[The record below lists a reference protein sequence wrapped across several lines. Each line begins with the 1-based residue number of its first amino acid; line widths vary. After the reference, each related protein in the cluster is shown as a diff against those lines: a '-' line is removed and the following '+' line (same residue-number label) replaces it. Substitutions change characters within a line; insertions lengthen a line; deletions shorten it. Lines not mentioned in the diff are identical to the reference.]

1 MNGCMHTK
9 QVTGWQEKGKYRMKN
24 NGKREF
30 LSLLG
35 ILVGFVVVMTGIARS
50 ADMGE
55 ETRIHRIE
63 VMSRY
68 ENLDGTEYEE
78 VVEESDITGEVK
90 QQEEE
95 LKQISIKK
103 LTSQIKGF
111 TIQWKKTEDKIS
123 GYQIAYSTGKD
134 PEAKKAVRKNVGNT
148 KTKYSVKK
156 LKGNQQYYVWIRSFL
171 TVDGEKVYSQWSKT
185 KSVTTDAYL
194 VAVDAGH
201 QSRAN
206 VAKEPN
212 GPGSSVMKMK
222 VTGGTQGR
230 FTNQT
235 EYALNLSVAKKLKE
249 IFEKRGYKVLMIRE
263 SNNVNISNVERAKI
277 ANKNKAD
284 VFIRIHANGSE
295 NFNANGAM
303 TICQTSQNPYCK
315 ATYKKS
321 RKLSDCVLNGIV
333 KNTGCRKEG
342 VWETDTM
349 TGINWCQVPVTIVEM
364 GYLSNQKED
373 RLLATDSYRKKMAVG
388 IADGI
393 DEYFK

>member
-1 MNGCMHTK
+1 
-9 QVTGWQEKGKYRMKN
+9 MKN
-24 NGKREF
+24 NGKRAF

-35 ILVGFVVVMTGIARS
+35 IFVGFVVVMTGSVQS
-50 ADMGE
+50 ADTDE
-55 ETRIHRIE
+55 ETRMHRIE

-68 ENLDGTEYEE
+68 ENLDSTEYEE
-78 VVEESDITGEVK
+78 TTEGADITGDVK

-95 LKQISIKK
+95 LEQISIKQ

-111 TIQWKKTEDKIS
+111 TIQWKKTEDNIS
-123 GYQIAYSTGKD
+123 GYQVAYSTGKN
-134 PEAKKAVRKNVGNT
+134 PEAKKAVRKNVGNK

-171 TVDGEKVYSQWSKT
+171 TVDGEKVYSQWSKVKT
-185 KSVTTDAYL
+185 VKTDAYL

-206 VAKEPN
+206 TQKEPN
-212 GPGSSVMKMK
+212 GPGSSEKKVK
-222 VTGGTQGR
+222 VTGGTQGK
-230 FTNQT
+230 FTGQT
-235 EYALNLSVAKKLKE
+235 EYELNLAVAKKLKTVL
-249 IFEKRGYKVLMIRE
+249 EKRGYKVLMIRE
-263 SNNVNISNVERAKI
+263 SNDVNISNVERAQI
-277 ANKNKAD
+277 ANKKKAD
-284 VFIRIHANGSE
+284 VFIRIHANGSDSSG
-295 NFNANGAM
+295 ANGAM

>member
-1 MNGCMHTK
+1 
-9 QVTGWQEKGKYRMKN
+9 MKN
-24 NGKREF
+24 NGKRAF

-35 ILVGFVVVMTGIARS
+35 ILVGFVVVMTGSVQS
-50 ADMGE
+50 ADAGE
-55 ETRIHRIE
+55 ENRMHRIE

-78 VVEESDITGEVK
+78 TTEGADITGDVK

-148 KTKYSVKK
+148 KTKYSVRK
-156 LKGNQQYYVWIRSFL
+156 LKGNQQYYVWIRSYL
-171 TVDGEKVYSQWSKT
+171 TVDGEKVYSQWSKGKT
-185 KSVTTDAYL
+185 VKTDAYL
-194 VAVDAGH
+194 VAIDAGH

-206 VAKEPN
+206 TKKEPN
-212 GPGSSVMKMK
+212 GPGSSKMKVK
-222 VTGGTQGR
+222 VTGGTQGK
-230 FTNQT
+230 FTGQT
-235 EYALNLSVAKKLKE
+235 EYELNLAVAKKLKAVL
-249 IFEKRGYKVLMIRE
+249 EKRGYKVLMIRE
-263 SNNVNISNVERAKI
+263 SNDVNISNVERAQI
-277 ANKNKAD
+277 ANKKKAD
-284 VFIRIHANGSE
+284 VFIRIHANGSD
-295 NFNANGAM
+295 NSGANGAM

>member
-1 MNGCMHTK
+1 
-9 QVTGWQEKGKYRMKN
+9 MKN
-24 NGKREF
+24 NGKRAF

-35 ILVGFVVVMTGIARS
+35 IFVGFVVVMTGSVQS
-50 ADMGE
+50 ADTDE
-55 ETRIHRIE
+55 ETRMHRIE

-78 VVEESDITGEVK
+78 TTEGADLTGDVE

-95 LKQISIKK
+95 LEPISIKQ

-111 TIQWKKTEDKIS
+111 TIQWKKTEDNIS
-123 GYQIAYSTGKD
+123 GYQVVYSTGKD
-134 PEAKKAVRKNVGNT
+134 PEAKKAVRKNVS
-148 KTKYSVKK
+148 KSKAKYSVKK
-156 LKGNQQYYVWIRSFL
+156 LKGNQQYYVWIRSYL
-171 TVDGEKVYSQWSKT
+171 TVDGEKVYSQWSKA
-185 KSVTTDAYL
+185 KNVKTDAYL

-206 VAKEPN
+206 TQKEPN
-212 GPGSSVMKMK
+212 GPGSSEKKVK
-222 VTGGTQGR
+222 VTGGTQGK
-230 FTNQT
+230 FTGQT
-235 EYALNLSVAKKLKE
+235 EYELNLAVAKKLKTVL
-249 IFEKRGYKVLMIRE
+249 EKRGYKVLMIRE
-263 SNNVNISNVERAKI
+263 SNDVNISNVERAQI
-277 ANKNKAD
+277 ANKKKAD
-284 VFIRIHANGSE
+284 VFIRIHANGSD
-295 NFNANGAM
+295 NSGANGAM

-321 RKLSDCVLNGIV
+321 RKLSDCVLNGIA

>member
-1 MNGCMHTK
+1 MGRSY
-9 QVTGWQEKGKYRMKN
+9 QKGKHNMKN
-24 NGKREF
+24 NGKRAF

-35 ILVGFVVVMTGIARS
+35 ILVGFVVVMTGSVQS
-50 ADMGE
+50 ADAGE
-55 ETRIHRIE
+55 ENRMHRIE

-78 VVEESDITGEVK
+78 TVEGADITGDVK

-111 TIQWKKTEDKIS
+111 TIQWKKTEDNIS
-123 GYQIAYSTGKD
+123 GYQVAYSTGKN
-134 PEAKKAVRKNVGNT
+134 PEAKKAVRKNVGSK
-148 KTKYSVKK
+148 KTKYSVRK
-156 LKGNQQYYVWIRSFL
+156 LKGNQQYYEWIRSYL
-171 TVDGEKVYSQWSKT
+171 TVDGEKVYSQWSKGKT
-185 KSVTTDAYL
+185 VKTDAYL
-194 VAVDAGH
+194 VAIDAGH

-206 VAKEPN
+206 TKKEPN
-212 GPGSSVMKMK
+212 GPGSSKMKVK
-222 VTGGTQGR
+222 VTGGTQGK
-230 FTNQT
+230 FTGQT
-235 EYALNLSVAKKLKE
+235 EYELNLAVAKKLKAVL
-249 IFEKRGYKVLMIRE
+249 EKRGYKVLMIRE
-263 SNNVNISNVERAKI
+263 SNDVNISNVERAQI
-277 ANKNKAD
+277 ANKKKAD
-284 VFIRIHANGSE
+284 VFIRIHANGSDSPG
-295 NFNANGAM
+295 ANGAM
-303 TICQTSQNPYCK
+303 TICQTFQNPYCK

>member
-1 MNGCMHTK
+1 
-9 QVTGWQEKGKYRMKN
+9 MKN
-24 NGKREF
+24 NGKRAF

-35 ILVGFVVVMTGIARS
+35 ILVGFVVVMTGSVQS
-50 ADMGE
+50 ADAGE
-55 ETRIHRIE
+55 ENRMHRIE

-78 VVEESDITGEVK
+78 TVEGADITGDVK

-148 KTKYSVKK
+148 KTKYSVRK
-156 LKGNQQYYVWIRSFL
+156 LKGNQQYYVWIRSYL
-171 TVDGEKVYSQWSKT
+171 TVDGEKVYSQWSKGKT
-185 KSVTTDAYL
+185 VKTDAYL
-194 VAVDAGH
+194 VAIDAGH

-206 VAKEPN
+206 TKKEPN
-212 GPGSSVMKMK
+212 GPGSSEMKVK
-222 VTGGTQGR
+222 VTGGTQGK
-230 FTNQT
+230 FTGQT
-235 EYALNLSVAKKLKE
+235 EYELNLAVAKKLKAVL
-249 IFEKRGYKVLMIRE
+249 EKRGYKVLMIRE
-263 SNNVNISNVERAKI
+263 SNDVNISNVERAQI
-277 ANKNKAD
+277 ANKKKAD
-284 VFIRIHANGSE
+284 VFIRIHANGSD
-295 NFNANGAM
+295 NSGANGAM

-333 KNTGCRKEG
+333 KNTGCRREG

>member
-1 MNGCMHTK
+1 
-9 QVTGWQEKGKYRMKN
+9 
-24 NGKREF
+24 
-30 LSLLG
+30 
-35 ILVGFVVVMTGIARS
+35 
-50 ADMGE
+50 
-55 ETRIHRIE
+55 
-63 VMSRY
+63 MSRY
-68 ENLDGTEYEE
+68 ENLDSTEYEE
-78 VVEESDITGEVK
+78 TTEGADITGDVK

-95 LKQISIKK
+95 LEQISIKQ

-111 TIQWKKTEDKIS
+111 TIQWKKTEDNIS
-123 GYQIAYSTGKD
+123 GYQVAYSTGKN
-134 PEAKKAVRKNVGNT
+134 PEAKKAVRKNVGNK

-156 LKGNQQYYVWIRSFL
+156 LK
-171 TVDGEKVYSQWSKT
+171 TV
-185 KSVTTDAYL
+185 L
-194 VAVDAGH
+194 
-201 QSRAN
+201 
-206 VAKEPN
+206 
-212 GPGSSVMKMK
+212 
-222 VTGGTQGR
+222 
-230 FTNQT
+230 
-235 EYALNLSVAKKLKE
+235 
-249 IFEKRGYKVLMIRE
+249 EKRGYKVLMIRE
-263 SNNVNISNVERAKI
+263 SNDVNISNVERAQI
-277 ANKNKAD
+277 ANKKKAD
-284 VFIRIHANGSE
+284 VFIRIHANGSDSSG
-295 NFNANGAM
+295 ANGAM

>member
-1 MNGCMHTK
+1 
-9 QVTGWQEKGKYRMKN
+9 MKN
-24 NGKREF
+24 NGKRAF

-35 ILVGFVVVMTGIARS
+35 ILVGFVVVMTGSVQS
-50 ADMGE
+50 ADAGE
-55 ETRIHRIE
+55 ENRMHRIE

-78 VVEESDITGEVK
+78 TVEGADITGDVK

-103 LTSQIKGF
+103 LTSKIKGF

-148 KTKYSVKK
+148 KTKYSVRK
-156 LKGNQQYYVWIRSFL
+156 LKGNQQYYVWIRSYL
-171 TVDGEKVYSQWSKT
+171 TVDGEKVYSQWSKGKT
-185 KSVTTDAYL
+185 VKTDAYL
-194 VAVDAGH
+194 VAIDAGH

-206 VAKEPN
+206 TKKEPN
-212 GPGSSVMKMK
+212 GPGSSEKKVK
-222 VTGGTQGR
+222 VTGGTQGK
-230 FTNQT
+230 FTGQT
-235 EYALNLSVAKKLKE
+235 EYELNLAVAKKLKTVL
-249 IFEKRGYKVLMIRE
+249 EKRGYKVLMIRE
-263 SNNVNISNVERAKI
+263 SNDVNISNVERAQI
-277 ANKNKAD
+277 ANKKKAD
-284 VFIRIHANGSE
+284 VFIRIHANGSDSPG
-295 NFNANGAM
+295 ANGAM

-393 DEYFK
+393 DKYFK

>member
-1 MNGCMHTK
+1 MGRSY
-9 QVTGWQEKGKYRMKN
+9 QKGKYNMKYN
-24 NGKREF
+24 WKRAF

-35 ILVGFVVVMTGIARS
+35 IFVGFVVVMTGSVQS
-50 ADMGE
+50 ADTDE
-55 ETRIHRIE
+55 ETRMHRIE

-78 VVEESDITGEVK
+78 TVEGADITGDVK

-148 KTKYSVKK
+148 KTKYSVRK
-156 LKGNQQYYVWIRSFL
+156 LKGNQQYYVWIRSYL
-171 TVDGEKVYSQWSKT
+171 TVDGEKVYSQWSKGKT
-185 KSVTTDAYL
+185 VKTDAYL

-206 VAKEPN
+206 TQKEPN
-212 GPGSSVMKMK
+212 GPGSSEMKVK
-222 VTGGTQGR
+222 VTGGTQGK
-230 FTNQT
+230 FTGQT
-235 EYALNLSVAKKLKE
+235 EYELNLAVAKKLKAVL
-249 IFEKRGYKVLMIRE
+249 EKRGYKVLMIRE
-263 SNNVNISNVERAKI
+263 SNDVNISNVERAQI
-277 ANKNKAD
+277 ANKKKAD
-284 VFIRIHANGSE
+284 VFIRIHANGSD
-295 NFNANGAM
+295 NSGANGAM

>member
-1 MNGCMHTK
+1 
-9 QVTGWQEKGKYRMKN
+9 MKN
-24 NGKREF
+24 NGKRAF

-35 ILVGFVVVMTGIARS
+35 IFVGFVVVMTGSVQS
-50 ADMGE
+50 ADTDE
-55 ETRIHRIE
+55 ETRMHRIE

-68 ENLDGTEYEE
+68 ENLDSTEYEE
-78 VVEESDITGEVK
+78 TTEGADLTGDVE

-95 LKQISIKK
+95 LEQISIKQ

-111 TIQWKKTEDKIS
+111 TIQWKKTEDNIS
-123 GYQIAYSTGKD
+123 GYQVAYSTGKN
-134 PEAKKAVRKNVGNT
+134 PEAKKAVRKNVGNK

-171 TVDGEKVYSQWSKT
+171 TVDGEKVYSQWSKVKT
-185 KSVTTDAYL
+185 VKTDAYL

-206 VAKEPN
+206 TQKEPN
-212 GPGSSVMKMK
+212 GPGSSEKKVK
-222 VTGGTQGR
+222 VTGGTQGK
-230 FTNQT
+230 FTGQT
-235 EYALNLSVAKKLKE
+235 EYELNLAVAKKLKTVL
-249 IFEKRGYKVLMIRE
+249 EKRGYKVLMIRE
-263 SNNVNISNVERAKI
+263 SNDVNISNVERAQI
-277 ANKNKAD
+277 ANKKKAD
-284 VFIRIHANGSE
+284 VFIRIHANGSDSSG
-295 NFNANGAM
+295 ANGAM

>member
-1 MNGCMHTK
+1 
-9 QVTGWQEKGKYRMKN
+9 MKN
-24 NGKREF
+24 NGKRAF

-35 ILVGFVVVMTGIARS
+35 ILVGFVVVMTGSVQS
-50 ADMGE
+50 ADAGE
-55 ETRIHRIE
+55 ENRMHRIE

-78 VVEESDITGEVK
+78 TVEGADITGDVK

-148 KTKYSVKK
+148 KTKYSVRK
-156 LKGNQQYYVWIRSFL
+156 LKGNQQYYVWIRSYL
-171 TVDGEKVYSQWSKT
+171 TVDGEKVYSQWSKGKT
-185 KSVTTDAYL
+185 VKTDAYL
-194 VAVDAGH
+194 VAIDAGH

-206 VAKEPN
+206 TKKEPN
-212 GPGSSVMKMK
+212 GPGSSEMKVK
-222 VTGGTQGR
+222 VTGGTQGK
-230 FTNQT
+230 FTGQT
-235 EYALNLSVAKKLKE
+235 EYELNLAVAKKLKAVL
-249 IFEKRGYKVLMIRE
+249 EKRGYKVLMIRE
-263 SNNVNISNVERAKI
+263 SNDVNISNVERAQI
-277 ANKNKAD
+277 ANKKKAD
-284 VFIRIHANGSE
+284 VFIRIHANGSDSPG
-295 NFNANGAM
+295 ANGAM

>member
-1 MNGCMHTK
+1 
-9 QVTGWQEKGKYRMKN
+9 MKN
-24 NGKREF
+24 NGKRAF

-35 ILVGFVVVMTGIARS
+35 IFVGFVVVMTGS
-50 ADMGE
+50 VQSTDTDE
-55 ETRIHRIE
+55 ETRMHRIE

-68 ENLDGTEYEE
+68 ENMDGTEYEE
-78 VVEESDITGEVK
+78 TTEGADLTGDVE

-95 LKQISIKK
+95 LEPISIKQ

-111 TIQWKKTEDKIS
+111 TIQWKKTEDNIS
-123 GYQIAYSTGKD
+123 GYQVAYSTGKD
-134 PEAKKAVRKNVGNT
+134 PEAKKAVRKNVS
-148 KTKYSVKK
+148 KSKAKYSVKK

-171 TVDGEKVYSQWSKT
+171 TVDGEKVYSQWSKVKT
-185 KSVTTDAYL
+185 VKTDAYL

-206 VAKEPN
+206 TQKEPN
-212 GPGSSVMKMK
+212 GPGSSEKKVK
-222 VTGGTQGR
+222 VTGGTQGK
-230 FTNQT
+230 FTGQT
-235 EYALNLSVAKKLKE
+235 EYELNLAVAKKLKTVL
-249 IFEKRGYKVLMIRE
+249 EKRGYKVLMIRE
-263 SNNVNISNVERAKI
+263 SNDVNISNVERAQI
-277 ANKNKAD
+277 ANKKKAD
-284 VFIRIHANGSE
+284 VFIRIHANGSDSSG
-295 NFNANGAM
+295 ANGAM

>member
-1 MNGCMHTK
+1 
-9 QVTGWQEKGKYRMKN
+9 MKN
-24 NGKREF
+24 NGKRAF

-35 ILVGFVVVMTGIARS
+35 IFVGFVVVMTGSVQS
-50 ADMGE
+50 ADTDE
-55 ETRIHRIE
+55 ETRMHRIE

-78 VVEESDITGEVK
+78 TVEGADITGDVK

-111 TIQWKKTEDKIS
+111 TIQWKKTEDNIS

-148 KTKYSVKK
+148 KTKYSVRK
-156 LKGNQQYYVWIRSFL
+156 LKGNQQYYVWIRSYL
-171 TVDGEKVYSQWSKT
+171 TVDGEKVYSQWSKGKT
-185 KSVTTDAYL
+185 VKTDAYL
-194 VAVDAGH
+194 VAIDAGH

-206 VAKEPN
+206 TKKEPN
-212 GPGSSVMKMK
+212 GPGSSEMKVK
-222 VTGGTQGR
+222 VTGGTQGK
-230 FTNQT
+230 FTGQT
-235 EYALNLSVAKKLKE
+235 EYELNLAVAKKLKAVL
-249 IFEKRGYKVLMIRE
+249 EKRGYKVLMIRE
-263 SNNVNISNVERAKI
+263 SNDVNISNVERAQI
-277 ANKNKAD
+277 ANKKKAD
-284 VFIRIHANGSE
+284 VFIRIHANGSDSPG
-295 NFNANGAM
+295 ANGAM

>member
-1 MNGCMHTK
+1 
-9 QVTGWQEKGKYRMKN
+9 MKN
-24 NGKREF
+24 NGKRAF

-35 ILVGFVVVMTGIARS
+35 IFVGFVVVMTGS
-50 ADMGE
+50 VQSTDTDE
-55 ETRIHRIE
+55 ETRMHRIE

-78 VVEESDITGEVK
+78 TTEGADLTGDVE

-95 LKQISIKK
+95 LEPISIKQ

-111 TIQWKKTEDKIS
+111 TIQWKKTEDNIS
-123 GYQIAYSTGKD
+123 GYQVVYSTGKD
-134 PEAKKAVRKNVGNT
+134 PEAKKAVRKNVS
-148 KTKYSVKK
+148 KSKAKYSVKK
-156 LKGNQQYYVWIRSFL
+156 LKGNQQYYVWIRSYL
-171 TVDGEKVYSQWSKT
+171 TVDGEKVYSQWSKA
-185 KSVTTDAYL
+185 KNVKTDAYL

-206 VAKEPN
+206 TQKEPN
-212 GPGSSVMKMK
+212 GPGSSEKKVK
-222 VTGGTQGR
+222 VTGGTQGK
-230 FTNQT
+230 FTGQT
-235 EYALNLSVAKKLKE
+235 EYELNLAVAKKLKTVL
-249 IFEKRGYKVLMIRE
+249 EKRGYKVLMIRK
-263 SNNVNISNVERAKI
+263 SNDVNISNVERAQI
-277 ANKNKAD
+277 ANKKKAD
-284 VFIRIHANGSE
+284 VFIRIHANGSD
-295 NFNANGAM
+295 NSGANGAM

-321 RKLSDCVLNGIV
+321 RKLSDCVLNGIA

>member
-1 MNGCMHTK
+1 
-9 QVTGWQEKGKYRMKN
+9 
-24 NGKREF
+24 
-30 LSLLG
+30 
-35 ILVGFVVVMTGIARS
+35 
-50 ADMGE
+50 
-55 ETRIHRIE
+55 
-63 VMSRY
+63 MSRF

-78 VVEESDITGEVK
+78 TVEGADITGDVK

-111 TIQWKKTEDKIS
+111 TIQWKKTEDNIS
-123 GYQIAYSTGKD
+123 GYQVAYSTGKN
-134 PEAKKAVRKNVGNT
+134 PEAKKAVRKNVGNK

-156 LKGNQQYYVWIRSFL
+156 LKGNQQYYVWIRSYL
-171 TVDGEKVYSQWSKT
+171 TVDTEKVYSQWSKVKT
-185 KSVTTDAYL
+185 VKTDAYL
-194 VAVDAGH
+194 VAIDAGH

-206 VAKEPN
+206 TQKEPN
-212 GPGSSVMKMK
+212 GPGSSEKKVK
-222 VTGGTQGR
+222 VTGGTQGK
-230 FTNQT
+230 FTGQT
-235 EYALNLSVAKKLKE
+235 EYELNLAVAKKLKTVL
-249 IFEKRGYKVLMIRE
+249 EKRGYKVLMIRE
-263 SNNVNISNVERAKI
+263 SNDVNISNVERAQI
-277 ANKNKAD
+277 ANKKKAD
-284 VFIRIHANGSE
+284 VFIRIHANGSD
-295 NFNANGAM
+295 NSGANGAM

-333 KNTGCRKEG
+333 KNTGCRKDG

>member
-1 MNGCMHTK
+1 
-9 QVTGWQEKGKYRMKN
+9 MKN
-24 NGKREF
+24 NRKRAF

-35 ILVGFVVVMTGIARS
+35 ILVGFVVVMTGSVQS
-50 ADMGE
+50 ADTDE
-55 ETRIHRIE
+55 ETRMHRIE

-68 ENLDGTEYEE
+68 EDLDGTEY
-78 VVEESDITGEVK
+78 VETTEGADITGDVE

-95 LKQISIKK
+95 LEQISIKQ

-111 TIQWKKTEDKIS
+111 TIQWKKTEDNIS
-123 GYQIAYSTGKD
+123 GYQVAYSTGKD
-134 PEAKKAVRKNVGNT
+134 PEAKKTVRKNVS
-148 KTKYSVKK
+148 KSKAKYSVKK
-156 LKGNQQYYVWIRSFL
+156 LKGNQQYYVWIRSYL
-171 TVDGEKVYSQWSKT
+171 TVDGEKVYSQWSKVKT
-185 KSVTTDAYL
+185 VKTDAYL
-194 VAVDAGH
+194 VAIDAGH

-206 VAKEPN
+206 TQKEPN
-212 GPGSSVMKMK
+212 GPGSSEKKVK
-222 VTGGTQGR
+222 VTGGTQGK
-230 FTNQT
+230 FTGQT
-235 EYALNLSVAKKLKE
+235 EYELNLAVAKKLKTVL
-249 IFEKRGYKVLMIRE
+249 EKRGYKVLMIRE
-263 SNNVNISNVERAKI
+263 SNDVNISNVERAQI
-277 ANKNKAD
+277 ANKKKAD
-284 VFIRIHANGSE
+284 VFIRIHANGSDSSG
-295 NFNANGAM
+295 ANGAM

-342 VWETDTM
+342 IWETDTM

>member
-1 MNGCMHTK
+1 
-9 QVTGWQEKGKYRMKN
+9 MKN
-24 NGKREF
+24 NGKRAF

-35 ILVGFVVVMTGIARS
+35 ILVGFVVVMTGSVQS
-50 ADMGE
+50 ADTDE
-55 ETRIHRIE
+55 ETRMHRIE

-78 VVEESDITGEVK
+78 TVEGADITGDVK

-111 TIQWKKTEDKIS
+111 TIQWKKTEDNIS
-123 GYQIAYSTGKD
+123 GYQVAYSTGKN

-148 KTKYSVKK
+148 KTKYSVRK
-156 LKGNQQYYVWIRSFL
+156 LKGNQQYYVWIRSYL
-171 TVDGEKVYSQWSKT
+171 TVDTEKVYSQWSKVKT
-185 KSVTTDAYL
+185 VKTDAYL
-194 VAVDAGH
+194 VAIDAGH

-206 VAKEPN
+206 TKKEPN
-212 GPGSSVMKMK
+212 GPGSSEMKVK
-222 VTGGTQGR
+222 VTGGTQGK
-230 FTNQT
+230 FTGQT
-235 EYALNLSVAKKLKE
+235 EYELNLAVAKKLKAVL
-249 IFEKRGYKVLMIRE
+249 EKRGYKVLMIRE
-263 SNNVNISNVERAKI
+263 SNDVNISNVERAQI
-277 ANKNKAD
+277 ANKKKAD
-284 VFIRIHANGSE
+284 VFIRIHANGSDSPG
-295 NFNANGAM
+295 ANGAM

>member
-1 MNGCMHTK
+1 
-9 QVTGWQEKGKYRMKN
+9 
-24 NGKREF
+24 
-30 LSLLG
+30 
-35 ILVGFVVVMTGIARS
+35 
-50 ADMGE
+50 
-55 ETRIHRIE
+55 
-63 VMSRY
+63 MSRY

-78 VVEESDITGEVK
+78 TTEGADLTGDVE

-95 LKQISIKK
+95 LESISIKQ

-111 TIQWKKTEDKIS
+111 TIQWKKTEDNIS
-123 GYQIAYSTGKD
+123 GYQVAYSTGKD
-134 PEAKKAVRKNVGNT
+134 PEAKKAVRKNVS
-148 KTKYSVKK
+148 KSKAKYSVKK
-156 LKGNQQYYVWIRSFL
+156 LKGNQQYYVWIRSYL
-171 TVDGEKVYSQWSKT
+171 TVDGEKVYSQWSKAKT
-185 KSVTTDAYL
+185 VKTDAYL

-206 VAKEPN
+206 TQKEPN
-212 GPGSSVMKMK
+212 GPGSSEKKVK
-222 VTGGTQGR
+222 VTGGTQGK
-230 FTNQT
+230 FTGQT
-235 EYALNLSVAKKLKE
+235 EYELNLAVAKKLKTVL
-249 IFEKRGYKVLMIRE
+249 EKRGYKVLMIRE
-263 SNNVNISNVERAKI
+263 SNDVNISNVERAQI
-277 ANKNKAD
+277 ANKKKAD
-284 VFIRIHANGSE
+284 VFIRIHANGSDSSG
-295 NFNANGAM
+295 ANGAM

>member
-1 MNGCMHTK
+1 
-9 QVTGWQEKGKYRMKN
+9 MKN
-24 NGKREF
+24 NGKRAF

-35 ILVGFVVVMTGIARS
+35 ILVGFVVVMTGSVQS
-50 ADMGE
+50 ADAGE
-55 ETRIHRIE
+55 ENRMHRIE

-78 VVEESDITGEVK
+78 TVEGADITGDVK

-148 KTKYSVKK
+148 KTKYSVRK
-156 LKGNQQYYVWIRSFL
+156 LKGNQQYYVWIRSYL
-171 TVDGEKVYSQWSKT
+171 TVDGEKVYSQWSKGKT
-185 KSVTTDAYL
+185 VKTDAYL
-194 VAVDAGH
+194 VAIDAGH

-206 VAKEPN
+206 TKKEPN
-212 GPGSSVMKMK
+212 GPGSSEMKVK
-222 VTGGTQGR
+222 VTGGTQGK
-230 FTNQT
+230 FTGQT
-235 EYALNLSVAKKLKE
+235 EYELNLAVAKKLKAVL
-249 IFEKRGYKVLMIRE
+249 EKRGYKVLMIRE
-263 SNNVNISNVERAKI
+263 SNDVNISNVERAQI
-277 ANKNKAD
+277 ANKKKAD
-284 VFIRIHANGSE
+284 VFIRIHANGSD
-295 NFNANGAM
+295 NSGANGAM

-364 GYLSNQKED
+364 GYLSNKKED

>member
-1 MNGCMHTK
+1 
-9 QVTGWQEKGKYRMKN
+9 MKN
-24 NGKREF
+24 NGKRAF

-35 ILVGFVVVMTGIARS
+35 IFVGFVVVMTGSVQS
-50 ADMGE
+50 ADTDE
-55 ETRIHRIE
+55 ETRMHRIE

-68 ENLDGTEYEE
+68 ENLDSTEYEE
-78 VVEESDITGEVK
+78 TTEGADITGDVK
-90 QQEEE
+90 PKEEE
-95 LKQISIKK
+95 LEQISIKQ

-111 TIQWKKTEDKIS
+111 TIQWKKTEDNIS
-123 GYQIAYSTGKD
+123 GYQVAYSTGKN
-134 PEAKKAVRKNVGNT
+134 PEAKKAVRKNVENK

-171 TVDGEKVYSQWSKT
+171 TVDGEKVYSQWSKVKT
-185 KSVTTDAYL
+185 VKTDAYL

-206 VAKEPN
+206 TQKEPN
-212 GPGSSVMKMK
+212 GPGSSEKKVK
-222 VTGGTQGR
+222 VTGGTQGK
-230 FTNQT
+230 FTGQT
-235 EYALNLSVAKKLKE
+235 EYELNLAVAKKLKTVL
-249 IFEKRGYKVLMIRE
+249 EKRGYKVLMIRE
-263 SNNVNISNVERAKI
+263 SNDVNISNVERAQI
-277 ANKNKAD
+277 ANKKKAD
-284 VFIRIHANGSE
+284 VFIRIHANGSDSSG
-295 NFNANGAM
+295 ANGAM

>member
-1 MNGCMHTK
+1 
-9 QVTGWQEKGKYRMKN
+9 MKN
-24 NGKREF
+24 NGKRAF

-35 ILVGFVVVMTGIARS
+35 IFVGFVVVMTGSVQS
-50 ADMGE
+50 ADTDE
-55 ETRIHRIE
+55 ETRMHRIE

-68 ENLDGTEYEE
+68 ENLDSTEYEE
-78 VVEESDITGEVK
+78 TTEGADLTGDVE

-95 LKQISIKK
+95 LEPISIKQ

-111 TIQWKKTEDKIS
+111 TIQWKKTEDNIS
-123 GYQIAYSTGKD
+123 GYQVAYSTGKN
-134 PEAKKAVRKNVGNT
+134 PEAKKAVRKNVGNK

-156 LKGNQQYYVWIRSFL
+156 LKGKQQYYVWIRSFL
-171 TVDGEKVYSQWSKT
+171 TVDGEKVYSQWSKA
-185 KSVTTDAYL
+185 KNVKTDAYL

-206 VAKEPN
+206 TQQEPN
-212 GPGSSVMKMK
+212 GPGSSEKKVK
-222 VTGGTQGR
+222 VTGGTQGK
-230 FTNQT
+230 FTGQT
-235 EYALNLSVAKKLKE
+235 EYELNLAVAKKLKTVL
-249 IFEKRGYKVLMIRE
+249 EKRGYKVLMIRE
-263 SNNVNISNVERAKI
+263 SNDVNISNVERAQI
-277 ANKNKAD
+277 ANKKKAD
-284 VFIRIHANGSE
+284 VFIRIHANGSD
-295 NFNANGAM
+295 NSGANGAM

>member
-1 MNGCMHTK
+1 MM
-9 QVTGWQEKGKYRMKN
+9 N
-24 NGKREF
+24 NGKRAF

-35 ILVGFVVVMTGIARS
+35 IFVGFVVVMTGSVQS
-50 ADMGE
+50 ADTDE
-55 ETRIHRIE
+55 ETRMHRIE

-78 VVEESDITGEVK
+78 TTEGADLTGDVE

-95 LKQISIKK
+95 LEPISIKQ

-111 TIQWKKTEDKIS
+111 TIQWKKTEDNIS
-123 GYQIAYSTGKD
+123 GYQVVYSTGKD
-134 PEAKKAVRKNVGNT
+134 PEAKKAVRKNVS
-148 KTKYSVKK
+148 KSKAKYSVKK
-156 LKGNQQYYVWIRSFL
+156 LKGNQQYYVWIRSYL
-171 TVDGEKVYSQWSKT
+171 TVDGEKVYSQWSKA
-185 KSVTTDAYL
+185 KNVKTDAYL

-206 VAKEPN
+206 TQKEPN
-212 GPGSSVMKMK
+212 GPGSSEKKVK
-222 VTGGTQGR
+222 VTGGTQGK
-230 FTNQT
+230 FTGQT
-235 EYALNLSVAKKLKE
+235 EYELNLAVAKKLKTVL
-249 IFEKRGYKVLMIRE
+249 EKRGYKVLMIRK
-263 SNNVNISNVERAKI
+263 SNDVNISNVERAQI
-277 ANKNKAD
+277 ANKKKAD
-284 VFIRIHANGSE
+284 VFIRIHANGSD
-295 NFNANGAM
+295 NSGANGAM

-321 RKLSDCVLNGIV
+321 RKLSDCVLNGIA

>member
-1 MNGCMHTK
+1 
-9 QVTGWQEKGKYRMKN
+9 MKN

-249 IFEKRGYKVLMIRE
+249 ILEKRGYKVLMIRE

>member
-1 MNGCMHTK
+1 
-9 QVTGWQEKGKYRMKN
+9 MKN
-24 NGKREF
+24 NGKRAF

-35 ILVGFVVVMTGIARS
+35 IFVGFVVVMTGSVQS
-50 ADMGE
+50 ADTDE
-55 ETRIHRIE
+55 ETRMHRIE

-68 ENLDGTEYEE
+68 ENLDSTEYEE
-78 VVEESDITGEVK
+78 TTEGADITGDVK

-95 LKQISIKK
+95 LEQISIKQ

-111 TIQWKKTEDKIS
+111 TIQWKKTEDNIS
-123 GYQIAYSTGKD
+123 GYQVAYSTGKD
-134 PEAKKAVRKNVGNT
+134 PEEKKAVRKNVS
-148 KTKYSVKK
+148 KSKAKYSVKK
-156 LKGNQQYYVWIRSFL
+156 LKGNQQYYVWIRSYL
-171 TVDGEKVYSQWSKT
+171 TVDGEKVYSQWSKVKT
-185 KSVTTDAYL
+185 VKTDAYL

-206 VAKEPN
+206 TQKEPN
-212 GPGSSVMKMK
+212 GPGSSEKKVK
-222 VTGGTQGR
+222 VTGGTQGK
-230 FTNQT
+230 FTGQT
-235 EYALNLSVAKKLKE
+235 EYELNLAVAKKLKTVL
-249 IFEKRGYKVLMIRE
+249 EKRGYKVLMIRE
-263 SNNVNISNVERAKI
+263 SNDVNISNVERTQI
-277 ANKNKAD
+277 ANKKKAD
-284 VFIRIHANGSE
+284 VFIRIHANGSDSSG
-295 NFNANGAM
+295 ANGAM

>member
-1 MNGCMHTK
+1 
-9 QVTGWQEKGKYRMKN
+9 MKN
-24 NGKREF
+24 NGKRAF

-35 ILVGFVVVMTGIARS
+35 ILVGFVVVMTGSVQS
-50 ADMGE
+50 ADAGE
-55 ETRIHRIE
+55 ENRMHRIE

-78 VVEESDITGEVK
+78 TVEGADITGDVK

-148 KTKYSVKK
+148 KTKYSVRK
-156 LKGNQQYYVWIRSFL
+156 LKGNQQYYVWIRSYL
-171 TVDGEKVYSQWSKT
+171 TVDGEKVYSQWSKGKT
-185 KSVTTDAYL
+185 VKTDAYL
-194 VAVDAGH
+194 VAIDAGH

-206 VAKEPN
+206 TKKEPN
-212 GPGSSVMKMK
+212 GPGSSEMKVK
-222 VTGGTQGR
+222 VTGGTQGK
-230 FTNQT
+230 FTGQT
-235 EYALNLSVAKKLKE
+235 EYELNLAVAKKLKAVL
-249 IFEKRGYKVLMIRE
+249 EKRGYKVLMIRE
-263 SNNVNISNVERAKI
+263 SNDVNISNVERAQI
-277 ANKNKAD
+277 ANKKKAD
-284 VFIRIHANGSE
+284 VFIRIHANGSDSPG
-295 NFNANGAM
+295 ANGAM

-333 KNTGCRKEG
+333 KNTGCRREG

>member
-1 MNGCMHTK
+1 
-9 QVTGWQEKGKYRMKN
+9 MKN
-24 NGKREF
+24 NGKRAF

-35 ILVGFVVVMTGIARS
+35 ILVGFVVVMTGSVQS
-50 ADMGE
+50 ADAGE
-55 ETRIHRIE
+55 ENRMHRIE

-78 VVEESDITGEVK
+78 TVEGADITGDVK

-148 KTKYSVKK
+148 KTKYSVRK
-156 LKGNQQYYVWIRSFL
+156 LKGNQQYYVWIRSYL
-171 TVDGEKVYSQWSKT
+171 TVDGEKVYSQWSKGKT
-185 KSVTTDAYL
+185 VKTDAYL
-194 VAVDAGH
+194 VAIDAGH

-206 VAKEPN
+206 TKKEPN
-212 GPGSSVMKMK
+212 GPGSSEMKVK
-222 VTGGTQGR
+222 VTGGTQGK
-230 FTNQT
+230 FTGQT
-235 EYALNLSVAKKLKE
+235 EYELNLAVAKKLKAVL
-249 IFEKRGYKVLMIRE
+249 EKRGYKVLMIRE
-263 SNNVNISNVERAKI
+263 SNDVNISNVERAQI
-277 ANKNKAD
+277 ANKKKAD
-284 VFIRIHANGSE
+284 VFIRIHANGSD
-295 NFNANGAM
+295 NSGANGAM

>member
-1 MNGCMHTK
+1 
-9 QVTGWQEKGKYRMKN
+9 MKN
-24 NGKREF
+24 NGKRAF

-35 ILVGFVVVMTGIARS
+35 ILVGFVVVMTGSVQS
-50 ADMGE
+50 ADAGE
-55 ETRIHRIE
+55 ENRMHRIE

-78 VVEESDITGEVK
+78 TVEGADITGDVK

-148 KTKYSVKK
+148 KTKYSVRK
-156 LKGNQQYYVWIRSFL
+156 LKGNQQYYVWIRSYL
-171 TVDGEKVYSQWSKT
+171 TVDGEKVYSQWSKGKT
-185 KSVTTDAYL
+185 VKTDAYL

-206 VAKEPN
+206 TQKEPN
-212 GPGSSVMKMK
+212 GPGSSEKKVK
-222 VTGGTQGR
+222 VTGGTQGK
-230 FTNQT
+230 FTGQT
-235 EYALNLSVAKKLKE
+235 EYELNLAVAKKLKTVL
-249 IFEKRGYKVLMIRE
+249 EKRGYKVLMIRE
-263 SNNVNISNVERAKI
+263 SNDVNISNVERAQI
-277 ANKNKAD
+277 ANKKKAD
-284 VFIRIHANGSE
+284 VFIRIHANGSDSPG
-295 NFNANGAM
+295 ANGAM

-393 DEYFK
+393 DKYFK

>member
-1 MNGCMHTK
+1 
-9 QVTGWQEKGKYRMKN
+9 MKN
-24 NGKREF
+24 NGKRAF

-35 ILVGFVVVMTGIARS
+35 IFVGFVVVMTGSVQS
-50 ADMGE
+50 ADTDE
-55 ETRIHRIE
+55 ETRMHRIE

-78 VVEESDITGEVK
+78 TTEGADLTGDVE

-95 LKQISIKK
+95 LEPISIKQ

-111 TIQWKKTEDKIS
+111 TIQWKKTEDNIS
-123 GYQIAYSTGKD
+123 GYQVVYSTGKD
-134 PEAKKAVRKNVGNT
+134 PEAKKAVRKNVS
-148 KTKYSVKK
+148 KSKAKYSVKK
-156 LKGNQQYYVWIRSFL
+156 LKGNQQYYVWIRSYL
-171 TVDGEKVYSQWSKT
+171 TVDGEKVYSQWSKA
-185 KSVTTDAYL
+185 KNVKTDAYL

-206 VAKEPN
+206 TQKEPN
-212 GPGSSVMKMK
+212 GPGSSEKKVK
-222 VTGGTQGR
+222 VTGGTQGK
-230 FTNQT
+230 FTGQT
-235 EYALNLSVAKKLKE
+235 EYELNLAVAKKLKTVL
-249 IFEKRGYKVLMIRE
+249 EKRGYKVLMIRK
-263 SNNVNISNVERAKI
+263 SNDVNISNVKRAQI
-277 ANKNKAD
+277 ANKKKAD
-284 VFIRIHANGSE
+284 VFIRIHANGSD
-295 NFNANGAM
+295 NSGANGAM

-321 RKLSDCVLNGIV
+321 RKLSDCVLNGIA

>member
-1 MNGCMHTK
+1 
-9 QVTGWQEKGKYRMKN
+9 MKN
-24 NGKREF
+24 NGKRAF

-35 ILVGFVVVMTGIARS
+35 ILVGFVVVMTGSVQS
-50 ADMGE
+50 ADAGE
-55 ETRIHRIE
+55 ENRMHRIE

-78 VVEESDITGEVK
+78 TVEGADITGDVK

-148 KTKYSVKK
+148 KTKYSVRK
-156 LKGNQQYYVWIRSFL
+156 LKGNQQYYVWIRSYL
-171 TVDGEKVYSQWSKT
+171 TVDGEKVYSQWSKGKT
-185 KSVTTDAYL
+185 VKTDAYL
-194 VAVDAGH
+194 VAIDAGH

-206 VAKEPN
+206 TKKEPN
-212 GPGSSVMKMK
+212 GPGSSEKKVK
-222 VTGGTQGR
+222 VTGGTQGK
-230 FTNQT
+230 FTGQT
-235 EYALNLSVAKKLKE
+235 EYELNLAVAKKLKTVL
-249 IFEKRGYKVLMIRE
+249 EKRGYKVLMIRK
-263 SNNVNISNVERAKI
+263 SNDVNISNVERAQI
-277 ANKNKAD
+277 ANKKKAD
-284 VFIRIHANGSE
+284 VFIRIHANGSD
-295 NFNANGAM
+295 NSGANGAM

-333 KNTGCRKEG
+333 KNTGCRREG

>member
-1 MNGCMHTK
+1 
-9 QVTGWQEKGKYRMKN
+9 MKN
-24 NGKREF
+24 NGKRAF

-35 ILVGFVVVMTGIARS
+35 ILVGFVVVMTGSVQS
-50 ADMGE
+50 ADAGE
-55 ETRIHRIE
+55 ENRMHRME

-78 VVEESDITGEVK
+78 TVEGADITGDVK

-148 KTKYSVKK
+148 KTKYSVRK
-156 LKGNQQYYVWIRSFL
+156 LKGNQQYYVWIRSYL
-171 TVDGEKVYSQWSKT
+171 TVDGEKVYSQWSKGKT
-185 KSVTTDAYL
+185 VKTDAYL
-194 VAVDAGH
+194 VAIDAGH

-206 VAKEPN
+206 TKKEPN
-212 GPGSSVMKMK
+212 GPGSSEMKVK
-222 VTGGTQGR
+222 VTGGTQGK
-230 FTNQT
+230 FTGQT
-235 EYALNLSVAKKLKE
+235 EYELNLAVAKKLKAVL
-249 IFEKRGYKVLMIRE
+249 EKRGYKVLMIRE
-263 SNNVNISNVERAKI
+263 STDVNISNVERAQI
-277 ANKNKAD
+277 ANKKKAD
-284 VFIRIHANGSE
+284 VFIRIHANGSDSPG
-295 NFNANGAM
+295 ANGAM

-333 KNTGCRKEG
+333 KNTGCRREG

>member
-1 MNGCMHTK
+1 
-9 QVTGWQEKGKYRMKN
+9 MKN
-24 NGKREF
+24 NGKRAF

-35 ILVGFVVVMTGIARS
+35 ILVGFVVVMTGSVQS
-50 ADMGE
+50 ADAGE
-55 ETRIHRIE
+55 ENRMHRIE

-68 ENLDGTEYEE
+68 ENMDGTEYEE
-78 VVEESDITGEVK
+78 TTEGADITGDVK

-148 KTKYSVKK
+148 KTKYSVRK
-156 LKGNQQYYVWIRSFL
+156 LKGNQQYYVWIRSYL
-171 TVDGEKVYSQWSKT
+171 TVDGEKVYSQWSKGKT
-185 KSVTTDAYL
+185 VKTDAYL
-194 VAVDAGH
+194 VAIDAGH

-206 VAKEPN
+206 TKKEPN
-212 GPGSSVMKMK
+212 GPGSSKMKVK
-222 VTGGTQGR
+222 VTGGTQGK
-230 FTNQT
+230 FTGQT
-235 EYALNLSVAKKLKE
+235 EYELNLAVAKKLKAVL
-249 IFEKRGYKVLMIRE
+249 EKRGYKVLMIRE
-263 SNNVNISNVERAKI
+263 SNDVNISNVERAQI
-277 ANKNKAD
+277 ANKKKAD
-284 VFIRIHANGSE
+284 VFIRIHANGSD
-295 NFNANGAM
+295 NSGANGAM

>member
-1 MNGCMHTK
+1 
-9 QVTGWQEKGKYRMKN
+9 MKN
-24 NGKREF
+24 NGKRAF

-35 ILVGFVVVMTGIARS
+35 IFVGFVVVMTGS
-50 ADMGE
+50 VQSTHTDE
-55 ETRIHRIE
+55 ETRMHRIE

-68 ENLDGTEYEE
+68 ENMDGTEYEE
-78 VVEESDITGEVK
+78 TTEGADLTGDVE

-95 LKQISIKK
+95 LEPISIKQ

-111 TIQWKKTEDKIS
+111 TIQWKKTEDNIS
-123 GYQIAYSTGKD
+123 GYQVAYSTGED
-134 PEAKKAVRKNVGNT
+134 PEAKKAVRKNVS
-148 KTKYSVKK
+148 KSKAKYSVKK

-171 TVDGEKVYSQWSKT
+171 TVDGEKVYSQWSKVKT
-185 KSVTTDAYL
+185 VKTDAYL

-206 VAKEPN
+206 TQKEPN
-212 GPGSSVMKMK
+212 GPGSSEKKVK
-222 VTGGTQGR
+222 VTGGTQGK
-230 FTNQT
+230 FTGQT
-235 EYALNLSVAKKLKE
+235 EYELNLAVAKKLKTVL
-249 IFEKRGYKVLMIRE
+249 EKRGYKVLMIRE
-263 SNNVNISNVERAKI
+263 SNDVNISNVERAQI
-277 ANKNKAD
+277 ANKKKAD
-284 VFIRIHANGSE
+284 VFIRIHANGSDSSG
-295 NFNANGAM
+295 ANGAM

>member
-1 MNGCMHTK
+1 
-9 QVTGWQEKGKYRMKN
+9 MKN
-24 NGKREF
+24 NGKRAF

-35 ILVGFVVVMTGIARS
+35 IFVGFVVVMTGSVQS
-50 ADMGE
+50 ADTDE
-55 ETRIHRIE
+55 ETRMHRIE

-68 ENLDGTEYEE
+68 ENMDGTEYEE
-78 VVEESDITGEVK
+78 TTEGADLTGDVE

-95 LKQISIKK
+95 LEPISIKQ

-111 TIQWKKTEDKIS
+111 TIQWKKTEDNIS
-123 GYQIAYSTGKD
+123 GYQVAYSTGKD
-134 PEAKKAVRKNVGNT
+134 PEAKKAVRKNVS
-148 KTKYSVKK
+148 KSKAKYSVKK
-156 LKGNQQYYVWIRSFL
+156 LKGNQQYYVWIRSYL
-171 TVDGEKVYSQWSKT
+171 TVDGEKVYSQWSKVKT
-185 KSVTTDAYL
+185 VKTDAYL

-206 VAKEPN
+206 TQKEPN
-212 GPGSSVMKMK
+212 GPGSSEKKVK
-222 VTGGTQGR
+222 VTGGTQGK
-230 FTNQT
+230 FTGQT
-235 EYALNLSVAKKLKE
+235 EYELNLAVAKKLKTVL
-249 IFEKRGYKVLMIRE
+249 EKRGYKVLMIRE
-263 SNNVNISNVERAKI
+263 SNDVNISNVERAQI
-277 ANKNKAD
+277 ANKKKAD
-284 VFIRIHANGSE
+284 VFIRIHANGSDSSG
-295 NFNANGAM
+295 ANGAM

>member
-1 MNGCMHTK
+1 
-9 QVTGWQEKGKYRMKN
+9 MKN
-24 NGKREF
+24 NGKRAF

-35 ILVGFVVVMTGIARS
+35 ILVGFVVVMTGSVQS
-50 ADMGE
+50 ADAGE
-55 ETRIHRIE
+55 ENRMHRIE

-78 VVEESDITGEVK
+78 TVEGADITGDVK

-148 KTKYSVKK
+148 KTKYSVRK
-156 LKGNQQYYVWIRSFL
+156 LKGNQQYYVWIRSYL
-171 TVDGEKVYSQWSKT
+171 TVDGEKVYSQWSKGKT
-185 KSVTTDAYL
+185 VKTDAYL
-194 VAVDAGH
+194 VAIDAGH

-206 VAKEPN
+206 TKKEPN
-212 GPGSSVMKMK
+212 GPGSSEMKVK
-222 VTGGTQGR
+222 VTGGTQGK
-230 FTNQT
+230 FTGQT
-235 EYALNLSVAKKLKE
+235 EYELNLAVAKKLKAVLV
-249 IFEKRGYKVLMIRE
+249 KRGYKVLMIRE
-263 SNNVNISNVERAKI
+263 LNDVNISNVERAQI
-277 ANKNKAD
+277 ANKKKAD
-284 VFIRIHANGSE
+284 VFIRIHANGSDSPG
-295 NFNANGAM
+295 ANGAM

-333 KNTGCRKEG
+333 KNTGCRKDG

>member
-1 MNGCMHTK
+1 
-9 QVTGWQEKGKYRMKN
+9 MKN
-24 NGKREF
+24 NGKRAF

-35 ILVGFVVVMTGIARS
+35 IFVGFVVVMTGSVQS
-50 ADMGE
+50 ADTDE
-55 ETRIHRIE
+55 ETRMHRIE

-68 ENLDGTEYEE
+68 ENMDGTEYEE
-78 VVEESDITGEVK
+78 TTEGADLTGDVE

-95 LKQISIKK
+95 LEPISIKQ

-111 TIQWKKTEDKIS
+111 TIQWKKTEDNIS
-123 GYQIAYSTGKD
+123 GYQVAYSTGKD
-134 PEAKKAVRKNVGNT
+134 PEAKKAVRKNVS
-148 KTKYSVKK
+148 KSKAKYSVKK

-171 TVDGEKVYSQWSKT
+171 TVDGEKVYSQWSKVKT
-185 KSVTTDAYL
+185 VKTDAYL

-206 VAKEPN
+206 TQKEPN
-212 GPGSSVMKMK
+212 GPGSSEKKVK
-222 VTGGTQGR
+222 VTGGTQGK
-230 FTNQT
+230 FTGQT
-235 EYALNLSVAKKLKE
+235 EYELNLAVAKKLKTVL
-249 IFEKRGYKVLMIRE
+249 EKRGYKVLMIRE
-263 SNNVNISNVERAKI
+263 SNDVNISNVERAQI
-277 ANKNKAD
+277 ANKKKAD
-284 VFIRIHANGSE
+284 VFIRIHANGSDSSG
-295 NFNANGAM
+295 ANGAM